1 MALPFVPGTL
11 MASVRQTVAVLSG
24 TVFLVMIGISII
36 IPALPQYGL
45 ALGAT
50 AFLAGVLV
58 GALPAARVVFDL
70 PSGAFGDRF
79 GNRTMMQAGLAI
91 IALTSALA
99 VWAFD
104 FVVLLAVRVAEGI
117 GSAFYVTSSL
127 SALAR
132 RVPVEHRGRYMGI
145 YVNALLIGQVVGP
158 VIGGFVVVV
167 GGLRA
172 PFATYA
178 LLAAVGLVIITWG
191 MEPGRAGG
199 MSARIDGTA
208 VRRLLRDR
216 SYVIVNIGTMG
227 AFFARAGLITVVIP
241 LFIFYNWGVTTR
253 EEAAVLTGVLI
264 TTNALA
270 SLFTLYPSGWLADR
284 IGRRIPFVLSLVA
297 TGIVTPFLFFT
308 HDLPSAIPIMFVF
321 GLVLGLHGPLA
332 AWATDLTPRE
342 IMGTSMGLYRTI
354 GDLGFLFGPVILA
367 AILDFTMTGR
377 DTVSILDDRVTI
389 APFLV
394 ASVWVIA
401 SGLLMLWARDP
412 VAERNRQM
420 AKAAEP
426 GNSG

>member
-1 MALPFVPGTL
+1 MESL
-11 MASVRQTVAVLSG
+11 RRTVAVLSG

-36 IPALPQYGL
+36 IPALPQYAL
-45 ALGAT
+45 ELGAT

-58 GALPAARVVFDL
+58 GALPAARVALDL

-79 GNRTMMQAGLAI
+79 GNRAMMQLGLAI
-91 IALTSALA
+91 IALTSVLA

-104 FVVLLAVRVAEGI
+104 FVVLLMVRVAEGV

-127 SALAR
+127 AALAR
-132 RVPVEHRGRYMGI
+132 RVPVERRGRYMGI

-158 VIGGFVVVV
+158 VIGGIVVVA

-178 LLAAVGLVIITWG
+178 LLAAIGLIVITVG
-191 MEPGRAGG
+191 MEPGRVGG
-199 MSARIDGTA
+199 MSARIDRIA

-227 AFFARAGLITVVIP
+227 AFFVRAGLITTVIP
-241 LFIFYNWGVTTR
+241 LFIFYNWGVSTR

-270 SLFTLYPSGWLADR
+270 SLLTLYPSGWLADR
-284 IGRRIPFVLSLVA
+284 IGRKVPFVLSLVA
-297 TGIVTPFLFFT
+297 TGLVTPFLFFT
-308 HDLPSAIPIMFVF
+308 RDLPSAIPIMFVY

-332 AWATDLTPRE
+332 AWATDLTPKE

-367 AILDFTMTGR
+367 AVLDLTMTGR
-377 DTVSILDDRVTI
+377 NTASPFDDRVTI
-389 APFLV
+389 LPFLV
-394 ASVWVIA
+394 AAVWVIV
-401 SGLLMLWARDP
+401 SGLLMLAARDP
-412 VAERNRQM
+412 AAERARRM
-420 AKAAEP
+420 DPARTAEAADP
-426 GNSG
+426 PTKR